1 MQGQRRRRAF
11 LAESRAIS
19 VQRFDTVHS
28 PRYNA
33 LWGAIDGTHA
43 DLIARLAG
51 VVRAGG
57 EVLDAACGRLRK
69 VTANC

>member
-1 MQGQRRRRAF
+1 
-11 LAESRAIS
+11 